1 MAVGAAAGGRGLE
14 RAAEQESSSPVNA
27 WSDLHRKWK
36 DHYQEEDQRQ
46 NHDGPCPPLPQLG
59 VHLRRDREEPRRDG
73 GAAVVLMRPGNHLD
87 EHLLRHFF
95 GGLAVGEPEER
106 FRRLRPDLIR
116 TWACGDG
123 PIDREYVWHDMAQ
136 QWQTPEVGEAHHA
149 RGGLLRHDVGL
160 EPAAEHEALAVPRG
174 LDPVRHPGV
183 AVGDDDAKGVMLVRA
198 DALAHL
204 LGGEQPG
211 LVDGVAVVLDLHG
224 KAPHADHR
232 TARANYVRFEL
243 ALENFVTVWNQIN
256 FGRLLFNT
264 FSIAMLGTIGTLLSS
279 IAVAYGFSRFRF
291 RGRNALF
298 LLLLATIIL
307 PVQIT
312 LIPTFAVF
320 LALNWTGTW
329 LPLIVPHFFA
339 NAYNVFLLRQYFVTI
354 PREMDEAAMMDG
366 ANPLRILTSI
376 IVPQSIPVLVA
387 VGLFHFFWQWN
398 DFFLPLIYLQGNVDA
413 QPLSVGIA
421 SFNALYSQKPT
432 LIQAAAVMSIIVP
445 VVIFFFAQ
453 RAFMRGIVITGVEK

>member
-1 MAVGAAAGGRGLE
+1 MTLAAARPLSRVGLRGI
-14 RAAEQESSSPVNA
+14 
-27 WSDLHRKWK
+27 
-36 DHYQEEDQRQ
+36 
-46 NHDGPCPPLPQLG
+46 
-59 VHLRRDREEPRRDG
+59 
-73 GAAVVLMRPGNHLD
+73 PG
-87 EHLLRHFF
+87 
-95 GGLAVGEPEER
+95 
-106 FRRLRPDLIR
+106 RRLR
-116 TWACGDG
+116 TWTAVTGVTFFGLLVLSAYLMPLGYMAATSLKDAAQMSEAGAPLYPAKPATFTWQGQDYPVYNVPTADGMHQWALVDPRREDATFVDPSHPEAG
-123 PIDREYVWHDMAQ
+123 PIE
-136 QWQTPEVGEAHHA
+136 WQGRWRTLGQAWQFS
-149 RGGLLRHDVGL
+149 L
-160 EPAAEHEALAVPRG
+160 EL
-174 LDPVRHPGV
+174 
-183 AVGDDDAKGVMLVRA
+183 
-198 DALAHL
+198 
-204 LGGEQPG
+204 Q
-211 LVDGVAVVLDLHG
+211 
-224 KAPHADHR
+224 
-232 TARANYVRFEL
+232 
-243 ALENFVTVWNQIN
+243 NFVTVWNQIS

-264 FSIAMLGTIGTLLSS
+264 FAIATIGTIGTLLSS
-279 IAVAYGFSRFRF
+279 VAVAYGFSRFRF

-329 LPLIVPHFFA
+329 LPLLVPHFFA

>member
-1 MAVGAAAGGRGLE
+1 MPLGYMAATSLKDAAQMSEAGAPLYPAKPATFSWQGQDYPVYDVPT
-14 RAAEQESSSPVNA
+14 AE
-27 WSDLHRKWK
+27 
-36 DHYQEEDQRQ
+36 
-46 NHDGPCPPLPQLG
+46 GI
-59 VHLRRDREEPRRDG
+59 RRWALVDPRRED
-73 GAAVVLMRPGNHLD
+73 ATFIDPAH
-87 EHLLRHFF
+87 
-95 GGLAVGEPEER
+95 PES
-106 FRRLRPDLIR
+106 
-116 TWACGDG
+116 G
-123 PIDREYVWHDMAQ
+123 PIE
-136 QWQTPEVGEAHHA
+136 WQGRWRT
-149 RGGLLRHDVGL
+149 L
-160 EPAAEHEALAVPRG
+160 EQAW
-174 LDPVRHPGV
+174 
-183 AVGDDDAKGVMLVRA
+183 
-198 DALAHL
+198 
-204 LGGEQPG
+204 Q
-211 LVDGVAVVLDLHG
+211 
-224 KAPHADHR
+224 
-232 TARANYVRFEL
+232 FSL

-264 FSIAMLGTIGTLLSS
+264 FAIALIGTIGTLLSS
-279 IAVAYGFSRFRF
+279 VAVAYGFSRFRF

-320 LALNWTGTW
+320 LALHWTGTW
-329 LPLIVPHFFA
+329 LPLLVPHFFA

-387 VGLFHFFWQWN
+387 VALFHFFWQWN

-445 VVIFFFAQ
+445 VVIFFFSQ